1 MEQYIINKEG
11 LQELV
16 AAIIKDGKKVIA
28 PVLRNNKP
36 VYDSVKDY
44 SEIINDFVQT
54 VNSAKEVIF
63 PRTEKLFGFRKDS
76 DGVTVE
82 DFNAGTVP
90 STVVWGI
97 KPCDAAAI
105 ASISAIFNWDYHD
118 KLFNTRL
125 EKTTWISFSCQEA
138 DDNCFCTSVNG
149 GPGNTANSDIQLTR
163 MRNSGEF
170 LAEILSDKGI
180 AVKQL
185 SPSSF
190 KPLSEPVIKGEYLAD
205 IPVKFDYLQVSQ
217 KLEGLFESDVW
228 KEQSLRCLGCGACA
242 YLCPVCACFDI
253 QDESHGKCGERL
265 RCWDSCGFSQFTI
278 HTSGHNPRDKQSQRW
293 RQRLLHKFSY
303 MPERLSVYGCT
314 GCGRCSR
321 SCPADINIF
330 ENLIS
335 IGR

>member
-1 MEQYIINKEG
+1 MEQYIINQEG

-16 AAIIKDGKKVIA
+16 AALIKDGKKVIA

-36 VYDSVKDY
+36 VYDSVSEY
-44 SEIINDFVQT
+44 SQIINGFIQT

-63 PRTEKLFGFRKDS
+63 PRTEKLFGFRKNA
-76 DGVTVE
+76 DGITVE
-82 DFNAGTVP
+82 DFNAGTIP
-90 STVVWGI
+90 STIVWGI

-105 ASISAIFNWDYHD
+105 GSIGAIFNWDYHD

-138 DDNCFCTSVNG
+138 DENCFCTSVNG

-163 MRNSGEF
+163 IGKSGEF
-170 LAEILSDKGI
+170 LAEILTDKGI

-190 KPLSEPVIKGEYLAD
+190 KPLSEPINKSEYLAD
-205 IPVKFDYLQVSQ
+205 IPVKFDYHQVSQ

-321 SCPADINIF
+321 ACPADINIF

>member
-90 STVVWGI
+90 STLVWGI

-105 ASISAIFNWDYHD
+105 ASISAKY
-118 KLFNTRL
+118 T
-125 EKTTWISFSCQEA
+125 C
-138 DDNCFCTSVNG
+138 
-149 GPGNTANSDIQLTR
+149 
-163 MRNSGEF
+163 
-170 LAEILSDKGI
+170 
-180 AVKQL
+180 
-185 SPSSF
+185 
-190 KPLSEPVIKGEYLAD
+190 
-205 IPVKFDYLQVSQ
+205 
-217 KLEGLFESDVW
+217 
-228 KEQSLRCLGCGACA
+228 
-242 YLCPVCACFDI
+242 
-253 QDESHGKCGERL
+253 
-265 RCWDSCGFSQFTI
+265 
-278 HTSGHNPRDKQSQRW
+278 
-293 RQRLLHKFSY
+293 
-303 MPERLSVYGCT
+303 
-314 GCGRCSR
+314 
-321 SCPADINIF
+321 
-330 ENLIS
+330 
-335 IGR
+335 